1 MPDTA
6 NLCLMQKG
14 DQLLWVGT
22 CTSGCSIVLA
32 SSGGRAIHFCAD
44 DDQIRPLGRAAAG
57 IQVCRTVG
65 RSNKACLQAPCLSK
79 CLPSGKECVTM
90 CSCCK
95 FSTSSFAQAGF
106 RQLGRSS
113 IAAVAWQL
121 LAQQAGPC
129 RHMHDIMT
137 G

>member
-6 NLCLMQKG
+6 NLCSLQKG

-57 IQVCRTVG
+57 IQVCGSVCCSSTP
-65 RSNKACLQAPCLSK
+65 ACRRYAC
-79 CLPSGKECVTM
+79 
-90 CSCCK
+90 
-95 FSTSSFAQAGF
+95 
-106 RQLGRSS
+106 
-113 IAAVAWQL
+113 
-121 LAQQAGPC
+121 
-129 RHMHDIMT
+129 
-137 G
+137 

>member
-1 MPDTA
+1 MSF
-6 NLCLMQKG
+6 CSVQKG

-57 IQVCRTVG
+57 IQVWG
-65 RSNKACLQAPCLSK
+65 RACHSACLLGKTASAAAAAAAAAYSIISCGSGRLQAVEEGS
-79 CLPSGKECVTM
+79 
-90 CSCCK
+90 
-95 FSTSSFAQAGF
+95 A
-106 RQLGRSS
+106 
-113 IAAVAWQL
+113 AAVAWQL
-121 LAQQAGPC
+121 LGQQAGPSG
-129 RHMHDIMT
+129 HMHDVMT